1 MKSTRLFLSRLLPLL
16 ACALALTVFT
26 GCDTT
31 KLTPDQLAQF
41 EAYQAAQR
49 AKVET
54 VVEQAKAVTQTV
66 ASVAAPVAAIVPA
79 AQPVAAAMPVVNYA
93 VDIIGGIALA
103 GLALWQRIQA
113 QRYRLAGES
122 VIAAVERA
130 PDGTKQ
136 IIAEH
141 AREDGTGDF
150 LHKWVKETTYASPR
164 PPAAS

>member
-1 MKSTRLFLSRLLPLL
+1 MKSTRFILSRPLPLL

-26 GCDTT
+26 GCDQTQ
-31 KLTPDQLAQF
+31 LTPDQMAKL

-49 AKVET
+49 AQVET

-66 ASVAAPVAAIVPA
+66 ASVAAPVAAVVPA
-79 AQPVAAAMPVVNYA
+79 AAPVAQMMPLVSYGVEA
-93 VDIIGGIALA
+93 LGGIALA

-130 PDGTKQ
+130 PAGTKQ
-136 IIAEH
+136 VIAEH